1 VTMEDAQSQSHDMQ
15 DLAGKYLTFRLDEDE
30 FGLEI
35 IKVREIIGM
44 LDITS
49 VPRAPVYIKGVI
61 NLRGRVIPV
70 IDLRIKLEMEEI
82 GYSERTCIIVVDTI
96 DDGETGQVGVVVD
109 SVSEV
114 LNIGSDQIER
124 SFSVDSELNTDY
136 ILGMART
143 ENGLK
148 ILLDADKALSG
159 LNGSYS

>member
-1 VTMEDAQSQSHDMQ
+1 MDEAQSQSHDLQ
-15 DLAGKYLTFRLDEDE
+15 DLGGKYLTFRLDKEE

-82 GYSERTCIIVVDTI
+82 GYSERTCIIVVDTV
-96 DDGETGQVGVVVD
+96 DDGEKGQVGVVVD

-114 LNIGSDQIER
+114 LNIASDQIEQ
-124 SFSVDSELNTDY
+124 SFAADSELNSDY

-148 ILLDADKALSG
+148 ILLDSDKALSG
-159 LNGSYS
+159 ANGSFA

>member
-1 VTMEDAQSQSHDMQ
+1 MEEAQSQSNGMQ

-82 GYSERTCIIVVDTI
+82 GYSTKNAYSGGREIAD
-96 DDGETGQVGVVVD
+96 QA
-109 SVSEV
+109 SWWVS
-114 LNIGSDQIER
+114 SW
-124 SFSVDSELNTDY
+124 
-136 ILGMART
+136 
-143 ENGLK
+143 
-148 ILLDADKALSG
+148 
-159 LNGSYS
+159 